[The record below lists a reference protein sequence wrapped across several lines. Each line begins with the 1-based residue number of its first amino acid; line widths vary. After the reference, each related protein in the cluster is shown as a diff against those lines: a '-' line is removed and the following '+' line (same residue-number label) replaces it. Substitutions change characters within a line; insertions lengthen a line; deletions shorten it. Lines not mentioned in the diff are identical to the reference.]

1 VIPGREAKALTTPA
15 QRGASSA
22 IVRWFAL
29 ADRAEDDDDTR
40 LRKRVG
46 VVAGYLTILAPLSL
60 PLQTGGQPL
69 SWVLAVGLS
78 TFSIV
83 NLWVLAHTGRFDRY
97 VVALISAG
105 AVFAPVATFFG
116 GGITGSSTG
125 LVWSFLVPAYAIMAL
140 GPGRATPWFLA
151 YLAVVALM
159 IVFDQSIRDAV
170 GPRPYE
176 LLLLGQVQ
184 NTVVPLS
191 IVFLLLRYTDVR
203 RRAAEAQVEELL
215 TNAIPSSI
223 AKRLRRGE
231 RRIAEA
237 YPSTTVVFADIVG
250 FTPWAQR
257 TPPHEVVD
265 LLDGMFTTFDELV
278 EQHGLEKIKTIGDA
292 YMAVAGAPQ
301 ARSDHAI
308 VAIEFSRAVI
318 VAVER
323 IRERTGLE
331 IQVRIGVASGP
342 VVAGVIGA
350 RRLQFD
356 LWGDTVNLASR
367 MESSGV
373 AGRIQ
378 VPESTRDL
386 LGNHVSLE
394 RREVDV
400 KGLGPLVTYLVA
412 SEPAMTQGQEGA
424 GPAVQDRPGTPATG

>member
-1 VIPGREAKALTTPA
+1 M
-15 QRGASSA
+15 
-22 IVRWFAL
+22 
-29 ADRAEDDDDTR
+29 
-40 LRKRVG
+40 
-46 VVAGYLTILAPLSL
+46 AGYLTILAPLTL

-69 SWVLAVGLS
+69 SWVLAAGLS
-78 TFSIV
+78 AFSIV
-83 NLWVLAHTGRFDRY
+83 NLWVLARTGRFDRY

-116 GGITGSSTG
+116 GGITGSSQG

-140 GPGRATPWFLA
+140 GPGRAVPWFLA

-159 IVFDQSIRDAV
+159 VVFDPMIRDAI
-170 GPRPYE
+170 GPRPYV
-176 LLLLGQVQ
+176 LLLIGQVQ

-215 TNAIPSSI
+215 TNAIPTSI
-223 AKRLRRGE
+223 AARLRRGE

-265 LLDGMFTTFDELV
+265 LLDGMFTTFDELA

-292 YMAVAGAPQ
+292 YMAVAGAPL
-301 ARSDHAI
+301 ARPDHA
-308 VAIEFSRAVI
+308 V
-318 VAVER
+318 VAVEFAR
-323 IRERTGLE
+323 SLIRAVRAIRERTGLE

-342 VVAGVIGA
+342 VVAGVIGT

-378 VPESTRDL
+378 IADSTREL
-386 LGNHVSLE
+386 LGDGFPLE
-394 RREVDV
+394 RREIEV
-400 KGLGPLVTYLVA
+400 KGLGRLVAYLVE
-412 SEPAMTQGQEGA
+412 SDA
-424 GPAVQDRPGTPATG
+424 G